1 MIENRQLIVL
11 MHLSQLL
18 DLLTGVGG
26 LILPLVIW
34 SLKKEEID
42 QLDSH
47 GKQIINFQLS
57 MILYSLIAIPL
68 IFLLGFGILILIV
81 VGLLCLVY
89 PVVNALRASS
99 GQDAIYPFSIK
110 FLK

>member
-1 MIENRQLIVL
+1 
-11 MHLSQLL
+11 MHLAQLL

-26 LILPLVIW
+26 LIVPLVIW
-34 SLKKEEID
+34 SVKKEEVY
-42 QLDSH
+42 QLDRH

-68 IFLLGFGILILIV
+68 VFLLGFGFLILIA

-89 PVVNALRASS
+89 PIVNALRASS
-99 GQDAIYPFSIK
+99 GQDAIYPFSIR

>member
-11 MHLSQLL
+11 MHLAQLL

-26 LILPLVIW
+26 LIVPLVIW
-34 SLKKEEID
+34 SVKKEEVY
-42 QLDSH
+42 QLDRH

-68 IFLLGFGILILIV
+68 VFLLGFGFLILIA
-81 VGLLCLVY
+81 VGLLCLIY
-89 PVVNALRASS
+89 PIVNALRASS
-99 GQDAIYPFSIK
+99 GQDAIYPFSIR

>member
-1 MIENRQLIVL
+1 VL
-11 MHLSQLL
+11 AASLCPL
-18 DLLTGVGG
+18 DR
-26 LILPLVIW
+26 
-34 SLKKEEID
+34 
-42 QLDSH
+42 H

-68 IFLLGFGILILIV
+68 VFLLGFGFLILIA

-89 PVVNALRASS
+89 PIVNALGASS
-99 GQDAIYPFSIK
+99 GQDAIYPFSIR

>member
-11 MHLSQLL
+11 MHLAQLL

-26 LILPLVIW
+26 LIVPLVIW
-34 SLKKEEID
+34 SVKKEEVY
-42 QLDSH
+42 QLDRH

-68 IFLLGFGILILIV
+68 VFLLGFGFLILIA

-89 PVVNALRASS
+89 PIVNALRVSS
-99 GQDAIYPFSIK
+99 GQDAIYPFSIR

>member
-1 MIENRQLIVL
+1 
-11 MHLSQLL
+11 MHLAQLL
-18 DLLTGVGG
+18 DLVTGVGG
-26 LILPLVIW
+26 LIVPLVIW
-34 SLKKEEID
+34 SVKKEEVY
-42 QLDSH
+42 QLDRH

-68 IFLLGFGILILIV
+68 VFLLGFGFLILIA

-89 PVVNALRASS
+89 PIVNALRASS
-99 GQDAIYPFSIK
+99 GQDAIYPFSIR

>member
-11 MHLSQLL
+11 IHLSQLL
-18 DLLTGVGG
+18 NLFTAVGG
-26 LILPLVIW
+26 LIVPLVIC

-57 MILYSLIAIPL
+57 MIFYSLIAIPL
-68 IFLLGFGILILIV
+68 IFLLGFGILIF
-81 VGLLCLVY
+81 VGLLCFLY
-89 PVVNALRASS
+89 KVVNALRASS
-99 GQDAIYPFSIK
+99 VQDAIYPFSIK

>member
-1 MIENRQLIVL
+1 
-11 MHLSQLL
+11 MHLAQLL

-26 LILPLVIW
+26 LIVPLVIW
-34 SLKKEEID
+34 SVKKEEVY
-42 QLDSH
+42 QLDRH

-68 IFLLGFGILILIV
+68 VFLLGFGFLILIA
-81 VGLLCLVY
+81 VGLLCLIY
-89 PVVNALRASS
+89 PIVNALRASS
-99 GQDAIYPFSIK
+99 GQDAIYPFSIR

>member
-11 MHLSQLL
+11 MHLAQLL

-26 LILPLVIW
+26 LIVPLVIW
-34 SLKKEEID
+34 SVKKEEVY
-42 QLDSH
+42 QLDRH

-68 IFLLGFGILILIV
+68 VFLLGFGFLILIA

-89 PVVNALRASS
+89 PIVNALRASS
-99 GQDAIYPFSIK
+99 GQDAIYPFSIR

>member
-11 MHLSQLL
+11 MHLAQLL

-26 LILPLVIW
+26 LIVPLVIW
-34 SLKKEEID
+34 SVKKEEVY
-42 QLDSH
+42 QLDRH

-57 MILYSLIAIPL
+57 MILYSLITIPL
-68 IFLLGFGILILIV
+68 VFLLGFGFLILIA
-81 VGLLCLVY
+81 VGLFCLVY
-89 PVVNALRASS
+89 PIVNALRASS
-99 GQDAIYPFSIK
+99 GQDAIYPFSIR

>member
-1 MIENRQLIVL
+1 
-11 MHLSQLL
+11 MHLAQLL

-26 LILPLVIW
+26 LIVPLVIW
-34 SLKKEEID
+34 SVKKEEVY
-42 QLDSH
+42 QLDPH

-68 IFLLGFGILILIV
+68 VFLLGFGFLILIA

-89 PVVNALRASS
+89 PIVNALGASS
-99 GQDAIYPFSIK
+99 GQDAIYPFSIR

>member
-1 MIENRQLIVL
+1 
-11 MHLSQLL
+11 MHLAQLL

-26 LILPLVIW
+26 LIVPLVIW
-34 SLKKEEID
+34 SVKKEEVY
-42 QLDSH
+42 QLDRH

-57 MILYSLIAIPL
+57 MILYSLLAIPVV
-68 IFLLGFGILILIV
+68 FLLGLGFLILIA

-89 PVVNALRASS
+89 PIVNALRASS
-99 GQDAIYPFSIK
+99 GQDAIYPFSIR

>member
-1 MIENRQLIVL
+1 MVENRQLIVL
-11 MHLSQLL
+11 MHLAQLL

-26 LILPLVIW
+26 LIVPLVIW
-34 SLKKEEID
+34 SVKKEEVY
-42 QLDSH
+42 QLDRH

-68 IFLLGFGILILIV
+68 VFLLGFGFLILIA

-89 PVVNALRASS
+89 PIVNGLRASS
-99 GQDAIYPFSIK
+99 GQDAIYPFSIR

>member
-1 MIENRQLIVL
+1 
-11 MHLSQLL
+11 MHLAQLL

-26 LILPLVIW
+26 LIVPLVIW
-34 SLKKEEID
+34 SVKKEEVY
-42 QLDSH
+42 QLDRH

-68 IFLLGFGILILIV
+68 VFLLGFGFLILIA

-89 PVVNALRASS
+89 PIVNALRASS
-99 GQDAIYPFSIK
+99 GQDAIYPFSIRL
-110 FLK
+110 LK

>member
-11 MHLSQLL
+11 MHLAQLI

-26 LILPLVIW
+26 LIVPLVIW
-34 SLKKEEID
+34 SVKKEEVY
-42 QLDSH
+42 QLDRH

-68 IFLLGFGILILIV
+68 VFLLGFGFLILIA

-89 PVVNALRASS
+89 PIVNALRASS
-99 GQDAIYPFSIK
+99 GQDAIYPFSIR

>member
-11 MHLSQLL
+11 MHLAQLI

-26 LILPLVIW
+26 LIVPLVIW
-34 SLKKEEID
+34 SVKKEEVY
-42 QLDSH
+42 QLDRH

-68 IFLLGFGILILIV
+68 VFLLGFGFLILIA

-89 PVVNALRASS
+89 PIVNALRAFS
-99 GQDAIYPFSIK
+99 GQDAIYPFSIR

>member
-1 MIENRQLIVL
+1 
-11 MHLSQLL
+11 MHLAQLL

-26 LILPLVIW
+26 LIVPLVIW
-34 SLKKEEID
+34 SVKKEEVY
-42 QLDSH
+42 QLDRH

-57 MILYSLIAIPL
+57 MILYSLIAIPVV
-68 IFLLGFGILILIV
+68 FLLGFGFLIA

-89 PVVNALRASS
+89 PIVNALRASS
-99 GQDAIYPFSIK
+99 GQDAIYPFSIR

>member
-1 MIENRQLIVL
+1 MHLAQLI
-11 MHLSQLL
+11 

-26 LILPLVIW
+26 LIVPLVIW
-34 SLKKEEID
+34 SVKKEEVY
-42 QLDSH
+42 QLDRH

-68 IFLLGFGILILIV
+68 VFLLGFGFLILIA

-89 PVVNALRASS
+89 PIVNALRASS
-99 GQDAIYPFSIK
+99 GQDAIYPFSIR

>member
-11 MHLSQLL
+11 MHLAQLL

-26 LILPLVIW
+26 LIVPLVIW
-34 SLKKEEID
+34 SVKKEEVY
-42 QLDSH
+42 QLDRH

-68 IFLLGFGILILIV
+68 VFLLGFGFLILIA

-89 PVVNALRASS
+89 PIVNALRASS
-99 GQDAIYPFSIK
+99 GQDAIYPFSIT